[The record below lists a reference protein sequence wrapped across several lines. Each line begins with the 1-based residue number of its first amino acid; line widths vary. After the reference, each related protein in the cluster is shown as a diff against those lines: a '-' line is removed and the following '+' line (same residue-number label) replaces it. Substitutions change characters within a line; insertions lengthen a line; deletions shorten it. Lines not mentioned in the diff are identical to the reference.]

1 MRYAFRAMRWK
12 RSEKAESAPQG
23 PSMEVRYTRHQVARG
38 ARADAESPTQLFLFK
53 KVSRLR
59 ATYQVRLLLFQAMT
73 TGRTLVIVLP
83 RGGQVDRT
91 LKELS
96 KRAPKHLVIERR
108 G

>member
-1 MRYAFRAMRWK
+1 
-12 RSEKAESAPQG
+12 
-23 PSMEVRYTRHQVARG
+23 MEFRYTQHQVARG
-38 ARADAESPTQLFLFK
+38 ARPDAENQTQLFLFK